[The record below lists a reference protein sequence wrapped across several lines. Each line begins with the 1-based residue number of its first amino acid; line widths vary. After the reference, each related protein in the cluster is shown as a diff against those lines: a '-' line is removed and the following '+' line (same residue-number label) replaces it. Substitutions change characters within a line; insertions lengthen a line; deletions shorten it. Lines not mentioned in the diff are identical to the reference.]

1 MSIKVFLSIFIIGI
15 ITTLNASLG
24 NGIIDGI
31 KIKKIENQTIFNQEA
46 IKDGIYKYVR
56 INKEYPNN
64 LNDLITQGVF
74 TNDYNNNG
82 FNGDY
87 SIAIDKPNK
96 ELKITTS
103 IADNNI
109 SDYFQKTLTNVQ
121 RFDIIGDSISSIYS
135 IPTEISDMVNNK
147 PLFVEAIISETTVPR
162 TSTSTYYPPTEH
174 IYQYIAY
181 RGVPSCYLGGSR
193 IPNTYNCLRYIPG
206 GYSYSYSCPA
216 GYTMENSSCIKRT
229 YSCEVG
235 YTLQADNRCK
245 LN

>member
-1 MSIKVFLSIFIIGI
+1 MSIKVFLSVFIIGI
-15 ITTLNASLG
+15 TTTLNASLG

-31 KIKKIENQTIFNQEA
+31 KIKKVENQTIFNQEA

-103 IADNNI
+103 IADNDI
-109 SDYFQKTLTNVQ
+109 SDYFQKTITDVQ
-121 RFDIIGDSISSIYS
+121 
-135 IPTEISDMVNNK
+135 
-147 PLFVEAIISETTVPR
+147 
-162 TSTSTYYPPTEH
+162 
-174 IYQYIAY
+174 
-181 RGVPSCYLGGSR
+181 
-193 IPNTYNCLRYIPG
+193 
-206 GYSYSYSCPA
+206 
-216 GYTMENSSCIKRT
+216 
-229 YSCEVG
+229 
-235 YTLQADNRCK
+235 
-245 LN
+245 